1 MPFCTNCGAQ
11 IAEGAKF
18 CTNCGAASTRPE
30 SGRKTVYDGNVHK
43 CPNCGEALT
52 AFTSVCPS
60 CGYEIRGKSA
70 VASVQTFYSDLS
82 KAQTTEQ
89 KDRMIRNFPI
99 PNTKR
104 ILSNL

>member
-43 CPNCGEALT
+43 CPNSEKPSLPLLR
-52 AFTSVCPS
+52 SVLPADM
-60 CGYEIRGKSA
+60 K
-70 VASVQTFYSDLS
+70 
-82 KAQTTEQ
+82 
-89 KDRMIRNFPI
+89 
-99 PNTKR
+99 
-104 ILSNL
+104 